1 MTTLA
6 SATLELARLVT
17 DVITGVATGG
27 SGTTLLD
34 TARTEVDD
42 YLTNGTIWFLS
53 GNNAGKSALI
63 SDWDLA
69 TKTFTFV
76 TPGAACAAGDRYSV
90 IPRDYPRHQLRQA
103 INQAIQEIGPLPA
116 RNTTLTTVAEQHEYT
131 LPAGVYNLLRVE
143 LQESTSTDAEWI
155 PNYHWEELAS
165 EGKLK
170 FDRGFAP
177 CETGISI
184 RLTYQTLQ
192 HTELTTDIATIPDYI
207 LIERVVWPAAV
218 HALRWR
224 AGQTHSD
231 EPWITGRLN
240 EALTKAEIVKNS
252 IPIPR
257 VPKDPHLS
265 GW

>member
-17 DVITGVATGG
+17 DVISGTATGG
-27 SGTTLLD
+27 NATTLID

-53 GNNAGKSALI
+53 GLNAGKTAI
-63 SDWDLA
+63 ITDWDLA

-76 TPGAACAAGDRYSV
+76 TPGAACAAADRYSV

-103 INQAIQEIGPLPA
+103 INMALQEIGPLPT
-116 RNTTLTTVAEQHEYT
+116 RNTALVTVKDQLEYT
-131 LPAGVYNLLRVE
+131 LPAGIYNILRVE
-143 LQESTSTDAEWI
+143 VQESTDTDSDYY
-155 PNYHWEELAS
+155 PNYHWDEMAS

-170 FDRGFAP
+170 FDPGYAP
-177 CETGISI
+177 SETGMVI
-184 RLTYQTLQ
+184 RLTYKLRQY
-192 HTELTTDIATIPDYI
+192 TELTTDIATIPDH
-207 LIERVVWPAAV
+207 IEVARVIWSAAV

-224 AGQTHSD
+224 SGQTHSD
-231 EPWITGRLN
+231 EPWITSKLN
-240 EALTKAEIVKNS
+240 EALAQAEQAKR

-257 VPKDPHLS
+257 VPKDPHL
-265 GW
+265 GMW

>member
-6 SATLELARLVT
+6 SATLELAKLVT
-17 DVITGVATGG
+17 DVISGVATGG

-53 GNNAGKSALI
+53 GNNAGKTAI
-63 SDWDLA
+63 ITDWDLA

-76 TPGAACAAGDRYSV
+76 TPGAACAAADRYAV

-103 INQAIQEIGPLPA
+103 INLALQEIGPLPA
-116 RNTTLTTVAEQHEYT
+116 RNLALTTVADQLEYT
-131 LPAGVYNLLRVE
+131 LPTGVYNVKKVE
-143 LQESTSTDAEWI
+143 VQESTDTDSDFY
-155 PNYHWEELAS
+155 PNYHWEEMAS

-170 FDRGFAP
+170 FDPGYAP
-177 CETGISI
+177 GETGNVI
-184 RLTYQTLQ
+184 RLTYQTKQ
-192 HTELTTDIATIPDYI
+192 YTELTSDTSTISDHI
-207 LIERVVWPAAV
+207 EVERVVWPAAV

-224 AGQTHSD
+224 SGQTHND
-231 EPWITGRLN
+231 EPWLTSRLN
-240 EALTKAEIVKNS
+240 EALAQAEQAKR

-257 VPKDPHLS
+257 VPKDPHL
-265 GW
+265 GMW

>member
-76 TPGAACAAGDRYSV
+76 TPGAACAAGTGGSRSRPWAGPSGGDRSV
-90 IPRDYPRHQLRQA
+90 H
-103 INQAIQEIGPLPA
+103 
-116 RNTTLTTVAEQHEYT
+116 
-131 LPAGVYNLLRVE
+131 
-143 LQESTSTDAEWI
+143 
-155 PNYHWEELAS
+155 
-165 EGKLK
+165 
-170 FDRGFAP
+170 
-177 CETGISI
+177 
-184 RLTYQTLQ
+184 
-192 HTELTTDIATIPDYI
+192 
-207 LIERVVWPAAV
+207 
-218 HALRWR
+218 
-224 AGQTHSD
+224 
-231 EPWITGRLN
+231 
-240 EALTKAEIVKNS
+240 
-252 IPIPR
+252 
-257 VPKDPHLS
+257 
-265 GW
+265 

>member
-6 SATLELARLVT
+6 SATLELAKLVT
-17 DVITGVATGG
+17 DVISGTATGG
-27 SGTTLLD
+27 GATTLLD

-76 TPGAACAAGDRYSV
+76 TPGAACAAADRYAV

-103 INQAIQEIGPLPA
+103 INQAMQEIGPLPT
-116 RNTTLTTVAEQHEYT
+116 RNVALATVANQLEYT
-131 LPAGVYNLLRVE
+131 LPTSVYNILRVE
-143 LQESTSTDAEWI
+143 VQESTTTDSDFY
-155 PNYHWEELAS
+155 PNYHWEEMHT
-165 EGKLK
+165 EGKIK
-170 FDRGFAP
+170 FDPGYAP
-177 CETGISI
+177 SETGMVI
-184 RLTYQTLQ
+184 RLTYQTKQ
-192 HTELTTDIATIPDYI
+192 YTELTGDTSAISDHI
-207 LIERVVWPAAV
+207 LVEQVVWPAAV
-218 HALRWR
+218 HVLRWR

-231 EPWITGRLN
+231 EPWITSRLN
-240 EALTKAEIVKNS
+240 EALAQAEQAKR

-257 VPKDPHLS
+257 VNKDPHM
-265 GW
+265 GMW